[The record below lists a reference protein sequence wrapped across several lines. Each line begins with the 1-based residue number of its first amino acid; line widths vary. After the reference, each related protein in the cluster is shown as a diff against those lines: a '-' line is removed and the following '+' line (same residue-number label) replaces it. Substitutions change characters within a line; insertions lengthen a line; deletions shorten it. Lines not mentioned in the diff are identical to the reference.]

1 MSYTKRQFVEAAFE
15 EAGMAAYVF
24 DLSPQMVQSACRRL
38 DSMLALWNAKGIRLA
53 FPLPGSPENTDL
65 DTETGVPDSAND
77 AIITNLAIAL
87 MPSFGKAANP
97 LTMARAKA
105 GYDTL
110 LARAAMPGEMQ
121 LGAIPSGAG
130 HKTWDE
136 PFLPEA
142 EDPIQAGPDG
152 ELQF

>member
-38 DSMLALWNAKGIRLA
+38 DAMLATWNAKGIRLGY
-53 FPLPGSPENTDL
+53 PLPSSPENTDI
-65 DTETGVPDSAND
+65 DTETGVPDSANE
-77 AIITNLAIAL
+77 AIITNLSMAL
-87 MPSFGKAANP
+87 GPSFGKVANP
-97 LTMARAKA
+97 VTMARAKMA
-105 GYDTL
+105 YDTL

-121 LGAIPSGAG
+121 LGSLPSGAG
-130 HKTWDE
+130 NKTWDQ
-136 PFLPEA
+136 PFLPPP
-142 EDPIQAGPDG
+142 EDPIKAGPDG